1 LIHER
6 HATRGVDLCIDTA
19 PRELRELADGRLAV
33 ETQRGAITADLIV
46 VGAGVVPDD
55 RLAREA
61 GLPAQD
67 GIMVDRHARTSD
79 PAVFAAG
86 DCARFPGP
94 HGSMRLEN
102 WRHAQE
108 HGAIAGRNA
117 AGGDVAYA
125 AVPSFWSEQ
134 HDMYIQGVGW
144 PAAEP
149 GERVRRPLAGDGVLM
164 FELDGPRVVYA
175 WGINAQREIALA
187 RRLIERSIPV
197 DAAELSDP
205 SKPLASLLKAK
216 A

>member
-1 LIHER
+1 
-6 HATRGVDLCIDTA
+6 
-19 PRELRELADGRLAV
+19 
-33 ETQRGAITADLIV
+33 
-46 VGAGVVPDD
+46 
-55 RLAREA
+55 
-61 GLPAQD
+61 
-67 GIMVDRHARTSD
+67 
-79 PAVFAAG
+79 
-86 DCARFPGP
+86 
-94 HGSMRLEN
+94 MRLEN

-117 AGGDVAYA
+117 AGGNVAYVT
-125 AVPSFWSEQ
+125 VPSFWSEQ

-149 GERVRRPLAGDGVLM
+149 AERVRRPLAGDAVLM
-164 FELDGPRVVYA
+164 FELDGPRVACA

-197 DAAELSDP
+197 DAAELADP